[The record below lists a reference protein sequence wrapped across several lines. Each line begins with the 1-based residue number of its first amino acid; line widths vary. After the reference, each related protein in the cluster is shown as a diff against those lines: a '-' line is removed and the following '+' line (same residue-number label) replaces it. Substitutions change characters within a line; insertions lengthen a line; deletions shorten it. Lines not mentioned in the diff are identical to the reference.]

1 MKKVQKT
8 YTTEFKLEAVRL
20 AQTSGKPIAQV
31 ARELGISDTSIHQ
44 WCKDLT
50 AHGDEAFPG
59 SGHQT
64 TKAGGTAP
72 PQTITVGNISKL
84 KDIPMQRITVLKTEQ
99 QNRTPEQLVDSWRT
113 YLQHHDHAVGTVKK
127 YTQAISLFLAWYEQ
141 EEQTPLTL
149 SALTPIALIG
159 YRNELQ
165 HEQQKS
171 LSTINL
177 RISALRAWCFWL
189 VEQGYLATDPAARI
203 KLVSGETGSKREGLS
218 SSQVNA
224 LLRQAQSSRDS
235 ERNYAILQVLLQTGI
250 RLSECSHLTFGDLTF
265 GERSGTL
272 LVRAG
277 KGNKVRSVPLNSSAR
292 DALGTS
298 TGPRLDIENISVKT
312 VAAKWPKP
320 KSAQAFDPLFLS
332 QKGGKLTTSVMG
344 QMIAELV
351 KSAGE
356 FVPEETSAHHLRH
369 TFARSYLA
377 QYPGDLVGLATI
389 LGHSS
394 LDTTRLYSQPS
405 IAQLSTRVEH
415 LSLNAYSG

>member
-1 MKKVQKT
+1 
-8 YTTEFKLEAVRL
+8 
-20 AQTSGKPIAQV
+20 
-31 ARELGISDTSIHQ
+31 
-44 WCKDLT
+44 
-50 AHGDEAFPG
+50 
-59 SGHQT
+59 
-64 TKAGGTAP
+64 
-72 PQTITVGNISKL
+72 
-84 KDIPMQRITVLKTEQ
+84 MQRITALKTEQ
-99 QNRTPEQLVDSWRT
+99 QSRTLQQLVDEWRT
-113 YLQHHDHAVGTVKK
+113 SLQNHDHSTGTVKK
-127 YTQAISLFLAWYEQ
+127 YTQAVLLFLAWYEQ
-141 EEQTPLTL
+141 EEQAPLTL

-171 LSTINL
+171 VSTINL
-177 RISALRAWCFWL
+177 RISALRAWCAWL

-224 LLRQAQSSRDS
+224 LLRQAQSSRDP
-235 ERNYAILQVLLQTGI
+235 ERNYTILQILLQTGI
-250 RLSECSHLTFGDLTF
+250 RLSECSRLTFGDITF

-292 DALGTS
+292 DALASYVGA
-298 TGPRLDIENISVKT
+298 RLDIEKISLKA

-320 KSAQAFDPLFLS
+320 KSSLAFDPLFLS
-332 QKGGKLTTSVMG
+332 QKGGKLTTSAMG

-351 KSAGE
+351 KAAGE
-356 FVPEETSAHHLRH
+356 LVPEETSAHHLRH

-377 QYPGDLVGLATI
+377 QYPGDLVGLATL

-405 IAQLSTRVEH
+405 TAQLSTRVEH